1 MNMRNKINILLLL
14 TVISTVMSLTA
25 CSDDNDQE
33 VRKMAPEVKE
43 WLAGQNGTAE
53 KILASVVENP
63 ETGDNKNPVVSPYG
77 LNTVLSLIANAA
89 GADDQPVFLDYLDA
103 TDLQTLNRYNHS
115 LITDLP
121 GYDDKV
127 QMGVANSIWASR
139 EITVK
144 SEYSSTVGKWY
155 NAGINSYNPEDPDG
169 AVREINEWVRRNTRG
184 LIDEAFHKGI
194 KLEKV
199 IFINALYFNGEWK
212 EKFDENETERGL
224 FICGSGQRL
233 TTPIMHTY
241 RKAVT
246 GKIDGASVCS
256 LPFGNGSFKITF
268 ILPDRDVRTFL
279 RGANDGWLSEVI
291 GIDEEKLIDIYI
303 PRFKISFE
311 YLFED
316 KELGV
321 KLNDL
326 LGSERV
332 YPNLSNTPI
341 HLDQVRQKVVFEL
354 DENGGRGAAATSVG
368 CGSSGPSEFNLDRPF
383 IFVVSNTDCSSPL
396 FLGVVNK
403 PT

>member
-1 MNMRNKINILLLL
+1 MRNKINILLLL
-14 TVISTVMSLTA
+14 TVISAVMSLTA
-25 CSDDNDQE
+25 CNDDNDQE

-53 KILASVVENP
+53 KILTSVIENP
-63 ETGDNKNPVVSPYG
+63 KTGENTNPVVSPYG

-103 TDLQTLNRYNHS
+103 ADIQTLNRYNHS

-121 GYDDKV
+121 GYDNKV
-127 QMGVANSIWASR
+127 QMGVANSIWTSR

-144 SEYSSTVGKWY
+144 SEYSSTIGKWY
-155 NAGINSYNPEDPDG
+155 DAGINSYNPEDPDG
-169 AVREINEWVRRNTRG
+169 AIMEINEWIKCNTRG

-194 KLEKV
+194 ELEKV

-241 RKAVT
+241 RKAVI

-268 ILPDRDVRTFL
+268 ILPDNDIKNFL
-279 RGANDGWLSEVI
+279 REANDGWLSEVI

-316 KELGV
+316 NELGV

-332 YPNLSNTPI
+332 YSNLSNTPI
-341 HLDQVRQKVVFEL
+341 HLGQVRQKVVFEL

-368 CGSSGPSEFNLDRPF
+368 CGSSGPSEFNLGRPF
-383 IFVVSNTDCSSPL
+383 IFVVSNTECSSPL